1 MLVTMDSLKRG
12 SCCLDERK
20 LWLFLVFS
28 TPVIACT
35 QPDNDIA
42 VWPQALVVKFS
53 DIFNLRLSVPCCVNH
68 IRCFQACSSL
78 EHMYLPVTVRSLAE
92 HDA

>member
-12 SCCLDERK
+12 SCLDERK
-20 LWLFLVFS
+20 LWLFLVFP

-42 VWPQALVVKFS
+42 VWPQALVGKFS

-68 IRCFQACSSL
+68 IRCFQNAHS